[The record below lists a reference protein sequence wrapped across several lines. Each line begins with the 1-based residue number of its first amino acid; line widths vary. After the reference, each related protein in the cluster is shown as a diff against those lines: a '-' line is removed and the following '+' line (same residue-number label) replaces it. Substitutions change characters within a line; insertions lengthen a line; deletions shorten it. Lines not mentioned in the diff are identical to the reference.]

1 METYIPGLLRRCVKD
16 LLQMQRGRLS
26 PPQSWGDRVVMS
38 IQYDVHQRRVFTS
51 VAPMLFA
58 GFADRDR
65 LCFECRLALPNKHL
79 SWAAPHSMSQISQ
92 FSGFCSYHQLERS
105 INENF
110 YWRSPT
116 TASASGGAAAPS
128 RVWGAAARTHC
139 SRARARTSSPPARMA
154 TAGNRRP

>member
-1 METYIPGLLRRCVKD
+1 MLL
-16 LLQMQRGRLS
+16 
-26 PPQSWGDRVVMS
+26 
-38 IQYDVHQRRVFTS
+38 
-51 VAPMLFA
+51 A

-116 TASASGGAAAPS
+116 TASASGERQRRLASEGLQHVRTAAAPEPGL
-128 RVWGAAARTHC
+128 RP
-139 SRARARTSSPPARMA
+139 PPARMA